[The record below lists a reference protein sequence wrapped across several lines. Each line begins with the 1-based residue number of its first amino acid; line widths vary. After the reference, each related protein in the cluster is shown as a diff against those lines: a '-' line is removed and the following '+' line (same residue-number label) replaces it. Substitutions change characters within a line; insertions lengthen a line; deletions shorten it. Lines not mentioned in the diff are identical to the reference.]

1 MEKTRVLGLDL
12 GEKRIGVA
20 ISDEFRTIARGLGTI
35 EVNGREHEKIKSIAI
50 QYNVGKI
57 VYGVPL
63 KNDGSIS
70 SRAEKMLSII
80 TRLKSI
86 IKAEFIPW
94 DERMTSVEAENILL
108 MADLSRKKRKRL
120 RDRLAAQ
127 IILQSYLD
135 SLYLKNAPIEE

>member
-1 MEKTRVLGLDL
+1 MEKTKVLGLDL

-20 ISDEFRTIARGLGTI
+20 ISDDFRTIARGLGTI
-35 EVNGREHEKIKSIAI
+35 DVDGTEHEKIKGLVN

-57 VYGVPL
+57 IYGIPL
-63 KNDGSIS
+63 KNDGSLS

-86 IKAEFIPW
+86 IKVEFIPW
-94 DERMTSVEAENILL
+94 DERMTTVEAENILL
-108 MADLSRKKRKRL
+108 MADLSRKKRKKL
-120 RDRLAAQ
+120 RDKLAAQ

-135 SLYLKNAPIEE
+135 SLYLKDKTAEE

>member
-20 ISDEFRTIARGLGTI
+20 VSDEFRTVARGLGTI
-35 EVNGREHEKIKSIAI
+35 DVNGKEHEKIKEIADR
-50 QYNVGKI
+50 YNVDKI
-57 VYGVPL
+57 VYGLPL
-63 KNDGSIS
+63 KNDGALTHRS
-70 SRAEKMLSII
+70 EKMLSIV

-94 DERMTSVEAENILL
+94 DERMTTIEAENILL
-108 MADLSRKKRKRL
+108 MADLSRKKRKKL
-120 RDRLAAQ
+120 RDKLAAQ

-135 SLYLKNAPIEE
+135 AIYLKNTPVEE

>member
-1 MEKTRVLGLDL
+1 MEKTKVLGLDL

-20 ISDEFRTIARGLGTI
+20 ISDDFRTIARGLGTI
-35 EVNGREHEKIKSIAI
+35 DVDGTEHEKLKGLVN

-57 VYGVPL
+57 IYGIPL
-63 KNDGSIS
+63 KNDGSLS

-86 IKAEFIPW
+86 IKVEFIPW
-94 DERMTSVEAENILL
+94 DERMTTVEAENILL
-108 MADLSRKKRKRL
+108 MADLSRKKRKKL
-120 RDRLAAQ
+120 RDKLAAQ

-135 SLYLKNAPIEE
+135 SLYLKDKTAEE